1 MAVEIVMPAVEMA
14 QDSGILVRWLKAE
27 GEFVKQGEPVME
39 IETDKTVFEFEAPG
53 SGTLANV
60 SAKEGDEIPVGQVVA
75 VLLAEGESAPQGAA
89 AAAPSVAAPVA
100 QNSASTDGP
109 AQPQPQ
115 AAQPGVGK
123 LPLASPKARRLAKEA
138 RISLAGVRGSGPD
151 GAVLAADV
159 AQQGGAAAAPSVA
172 EQEYEIIPLKGKRR
186 IIAQRMQQSAQAAP
200 HISLSLSVDVG
211 ELKRLVE
218 RLSSQVESETGA
230 PLKMTP
236 VLAKVT
242 AAALEKHPRLNAHF
256 VDEEIHQYSAI
267 HLGIAVALDD
277 GLIVPVIRD
286 VGGKKLTDVHVEMQ
300 DLLSRARSGR
310 LRSEEIKG
318 GTFTISNLGMFG
330 VEQFT
335 SIVNPPEIGILSIGA
350 IADRAVK
357 AKGEIEL
364 RPMMQVTVNVDH
376 RAVDGAVA
384 ADFLKTLKS
393 LLENPYLLFS

>member
-1 MAVEIVMPAVEMA
+1 MPAVEMA

-75 VLLAEGESAPQGAA
+75 VLLAEGESAPEGAVA
-89 AAAPSVAAPVA
+89 ETVAAPAAESSVSADGAA
-100 QNSASTDGP
+100 QAPS
-109 AQPQPQ
+109 Q
-115 AAQPGVGK
+115 AAQPTVGK
-123 LPLASPKARRLAKEA
+123 LPLASPKARRLAVEA
-138 RISLAGVRGSGPD
+138 GVSLASVRGSGPD

-159 AQQGGAAAAPSVA
+159 AQHRGAAAAPSVA

-186 IIAQRMQQSAQAAP
+186 IIAERMQQSAQAAP

-211 ELKRLVE
+211 ELQRLVE
-218 RLSSQVESETGA
+218 RLSSQVGSETGA

-267 HLGIAVALDD
+267 HLGIAVALED
-277 GLIVPVIRD
+277 GLIVPVVRD
-286 VGGKKLTDVHVEMQ
+286 VGRKKLTDVHVEMQ

-310 LRSEEIKG
+310 LRSDEIKG

-335 SIVNPPEIGILSIGA
+335 AIVNPPEIGILSVGTVT
-350 IADRAVK
+350 DRAVK
-357 AKGEIEL
+357 ANDQIAL
-364 RPMMQVTVNVDH
+364 RPTMQVTVNVDH

>member
-14 QDSGILVRWLKAE
+14 QDSGILVRWLKTE

-100 QNSASTDGP
+100 QNSASTDGTAQ
-109 AQPQPQ
+109 AQPQTVE
-115 AAQPGVGK
+115 PGVGK

-138 RISLAGVRGSGPD
+138 GISLAGVRGSGPD

-357 AKGEIEL
+357 AKDEIEL

>member
-14 QDSGILVRWLKAE
+14 QDSGILVRWLKTE

-89 AAAPSVAAPVA
+89 AAAPPVA
-100 QNSASTDGP
+100 QNSASTDGT

-138 RISLAGVRGSGPD
+138 GISLAGVRGSGPD

-335 SIVNPPEIGILSIGA
+335 SIVNPPEIGILSVGA

-357 AKGEIEL
+357 AKDEIEL

>member
-75 VLLAEGESAPQGAA
+75 VLLAEGESAPEGAA
-89 AAAPSVAAPVA
+89 AAPQSVAAPVA
-100 QNSASTDGP
+100 ESRASADGS
-109 AQPQPQ
+109 AQAQPQ

-138 RISLAGVRGSGPD
+138 GISLASVRGSGPE
-151 GAVLAADV
+151 GAVLTADV
-159 AQQGGAAAAPSVA
+159 AQQGGAAAAPSIA
-172 EQEYEIIPLKGKRR
+172 RKEYEVIPLKGKRR

-211 ELKRLVE
+211 ELQRLVE
-218 RLSSQVESETGA
+218 RLSSQVESKTGA

-286 VGGKKLTDVHVEMQ
+286 VGGKKLTDVHIGMQ

-310 LRSEEIKG
+310 LRPEEIKG
-318 GTFTISNLGMFG
+318 GTFTVSNLGMFG

-335 SIVNPPEIGILSIGA
+335 SIVNPPEIGILSVGA

-357 AKGEIEL
+357 ANGQIAL

-384 ADFLKTLKS
+384 ANFLKTLKS

>member
-75 VLLAEGESAPQGAA
+75 VLLAEGESAPEGAA
-89 AAAPSVAAPVA
+89 AQSVASPEAVNP
-100 QNSASTDGP
+100 ASTDGAAQ
-109 AQPQPQ
+109 AQPQ
-115 AAQPGVGK
+115 AVQPSVGK
-123 LPLASPKARRLAKEA
+123 LPLASPKARRLAAEA
-138 RISLAGVRGSGPD
+138 GISLASVRGSGPD

-159 AQQGGAAAAPSVA
+159 AGQGGAAAAPSVA

-186 IIAQRMQQSAQAAP
+186 IIAERMQQSAQAAP

-211 ELKRLVE
+211 ELRRLVE
-218 RLSSQVESETGA
+218 RLSSQIESETGA

-286 VGGKKLTDVHVEMQ
+286 VGGKKLTDVQVEMQ

-310 LRSEEIKG
+310 LRSDEIKG

-335 SIVNPPEIGILSIGA
+335 SIVNPPEICILSVGA
-350 IADRAVK
+350 IADRAVNVNGQI
-357 AKGEIEL
+357 AL
-364 RPMMQVTVNVDH
+364 RPMMQVTANVDH

>member
-14 QDSGILVRWLKAE
+14 QDSGILVRWLKTE

-100 QNSASTDGP
+100 QNSASTDGT

-138 RISLAGVRGSGPD
+138 GISLAGVRGSGPD

-335 SIVNPPEIGILSIGA
+335 SIVNPPEIGILSVGA

-357 AKGEIEL
+357 AKDEIEL

>member
-75 VLLAEGESAPQGAA
+75 VLLAEGESAPSGAA
-89 AAAPSVAAPVA
+89 AAAPSAAAPVA
-100 QNSASTDGP
+100 ENSASTDGA
-109 AQPQPQ
+109 AQAQPQ

-138 RISLAGVRGSGPD
+138 GISLAGVRGSGPD

-159 AQQGGAAAAPSVA
+159 AQQAGAAAAPSVA
-172 EQEYEIIPLKGKRR
+172 EDGYEVIPLKGKRR

-335 SIVNPPEIGILSIGA
+335 SIVNPPEIGILSVGA

-357 AKGEIEL
+357 AKDEIEL

-393 LLENPYLLFS
+393 LFENPYLLFS

>member
-60 SAKEGDEIPVGQVVA
+60 SAKEGDEIPVGQVMA
-75 VLLAEGESAPQGAA
+75 VLLAEGESAPKEAAASTKSVATPLAESPASADGAA
-89 AAAPSVAAPVA
+89 QAPS
-100 QNSASTDGP
+100 
-109 AQPQPQ
+109 Q
-115 AAQPGVGK
+115 AAQPAVGK
-123 LPLASPKARRLAKEA
+123 MPLASPKARRLAAEA
-138 RISLAGVRGSGPD
+138 GISLASVRGSGPD
-151 GAVLAADV
+151 GAVLAGDV
-159 AQQGGAAAAPSVA
+159 AQQRGAEAAPPVA

-186 IIAQRMQQSAQAAP
+186 IIAERMQQSAQAAP

-211 ELKRLVE
+211 ELQRLVE

-286 VGGKKLTDVHVEMQ
+286 VGGKKLTDIHIEMQ

-310 LRSEEIKG
+310 LRPEEIKG

-330 VEQFT
+330 IEQFT
-335 SIVNPPEIGILSIGA
+335 SIVNPPEIGILSVGTIT
-350 IADRAVK
+350 DRAVK
-357 AKGEIEL
+357 VNDQIAL

>member
-14 QDSGILVRWLKAE
+14 QDTGILVRWLKAE

-75 VLLAEGESAPQGAA
+75 VLLAEGESAPKGAA
-89 AAAPSVAAPVA
+89 AAAQSVASPVA
-100 QNSASTDGP
+100 ESSASEDGA
-109 AQPQPQ
+109 AQAPSQ
-115 AAQPGVGK
+115 AAQPTVGK
-123 LPLASPKARRLAKEA
+123 LPLASPKARRLAAEA
-138 RISLAGVRGSGPD
+138 GISLASVRGSGPD

-159 AQQGGAAAAPSVA
+159 GPHRGAEAAPSVA
-172 EQEYEIIPLKGKRR
+172 EREYEIIPLKGKRR

-211 ELKRLVE
+211 ELQRLVE
-218 RLSSQVESETGA
+218 RLSSQVESKTGA

-242 AAALEKHPRLNAHF
+242 AAALEKHPRLNAQF
-256 VDEEIHQYSAI
+256 VDEEIHQYSRI
-267 HLGIAVALDD
+267 HLGIAVALED

-286 VGGKKLTDVHVEMQ
+286 VGRKKLTDVHVEMQ

-310 LRSEEIKG
+310 LRSDEIKG

-335 SIVNPPEIGILSIGA
+335 SIVNPPEIGILSVGTIT
-350 IADRAVK
+350 DRAVK
-357 AKGEIEL
+357 ANDQIAL

>member
-75 VLLAEGESAPQGAA
+75 VLLAEGESAPEGAA
-89 AAAPSVAAPVA
+89 AAPQSVAAPVA
-100 QNSASTDGP
+100 ESRASADGS
-109 AQPQPQ
+109 AQAQPQ

-138 RISLAGVRGSGPD
+138 GISLASVRGSGPE
-151 GAVLAADV
+151 GAVLTADV
-159 AQQGGAAAAPSVA
+159 AQQGGAAAAPSIA
-172 EQEYEIIPLKGKRR
+172 RKEYEVIPLKGKRR

-211 ELKRLVE
+211 ELQRLVE
-218 RLSSQVESETGA
+218 RLSSQVESKTGA

-286 VGGKKLTDVHVEMQ
+286 VGGKKLTDVHIGMQ

-310 LRSEEIKG
+310 LRPEEIKG
-318 GTFTISNLGMFG
+318 GTFTVSNLGMFG

-335 SIVNPPEIGILSIGA
+335 SIVNPPEIGILSVGA

-357 AKGEIEL
+357 ANGQIAL

>member
-75 VLLAEGESAPQGAA
+75 VLLAEGESAPEGAVA
-89 AAAPSVAAPVA
+89 ETVAAPAAESSVSADGAA
-100 QNSASTDGP
+100 QAPS
-109 AQPQPQ
+109 Q
-115 AAQPGVGK
+115 AAQPTVGK
-123 LPLASPKARRLAKEA
+123 LPLASPKARRLAVEA
-138 RISLAGVRGSGPD
+138 GVSLASVRGSGPD

-159 AQQGGAAAAPSVA
+159 AQHRGAAAAPSVA

-186 IIAQRMQQSAQAAP
+186 IIAERMQQSAQAAP

-211 ELKRLVE
+211 ELQRLVE
-218 RLSSQVESETGA
+218 RLSSQVGSETGA

-267 HLGIAVALDD
+267 HLGIAVALED
-277 GLIVPVIRD
+277 GLIVPVVRD
-286 VGGKKLTDVHVEMQ
+286 VGRKKLTDVHVEMQ

-310 LRSEEIKG
+310 LRSDEIKG

-335 SIVNPPEIGILSIGA
+335 AIVNPPEIGILSVGTVT
-350 IADRAVK
+350 DRAVK
-357 AKGEIEL
+357 ANDQIAL
-364 RPMMQVTVNVDH
+364 RPTMQVTVNVDH